1 MIYRRRATSAKRSW
15 CDIQEEGYK
24 REEVLVWYT
33 GGGLQ
38 ARRGLGVIYRRRAT
52 SAKRSW
58 CDIQEEGYKREE
70 VLV

>member
-15 CDIQEEGYK
+15 CDIQEE
-24 REEVLVWYT
+24 
-33 GGGLQ
+33 
-38 ARRGLGVIYRRRAT
+38 AT

-70 VLV
+70 AGEALLPDWVISEKRNVSKRRFMSVRRS

>member
-1 MIYRRRATSAKRSW
+1 MIYRRRLQARRGLGVIYRRRATSAKRSW
-15 CDIQEEGYK
+15 CDIQEE
-24 REEVLVWYT
+24 
-33 GGGLQ
+33 GLQ